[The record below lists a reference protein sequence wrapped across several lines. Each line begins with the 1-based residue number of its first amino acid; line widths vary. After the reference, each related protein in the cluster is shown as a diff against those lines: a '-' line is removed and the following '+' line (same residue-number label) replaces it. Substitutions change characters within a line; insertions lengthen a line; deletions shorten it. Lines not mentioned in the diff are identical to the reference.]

1 MILNVNELFIVVIV
15 LFASYSIGAFFKL
28 LQFKMSY
35 FITFTIAFLLPFL
48 VLKMTA
54 TATYRSVLNEGIKEG
69 FKTFGYCILSLPLH
83 VRVIGEVSAEVYAKQ
98 VARKRIYKK
107 YNIEQRPQD
116 IILIRSNFPA
126 IKDIISDVSKSMMED
141 KHNGY
146 KMY

>member
-15 LFASYSIGAFFKL
+15 LIISFSIGAFFKL
-28 LQFKMSY
+28 LQFQMSY
-35 FITFTIAFLLPFL
+35 FITFAIAFLLPFL
-48 VLKMTA
+48 VLKMTVS
-54 TATYRSVLNEGIKEG
+54 ATYRSVLNEGIKEG
-69 FKTFGYCILSLPLH
+69 LKTFGYCIISLPVH
-83 VRVIGEVSAEVYAKQ
+83 VRVIGELSAEVYAKQ
-98 VARKRIYKK
+98 VAKKRIYKK

-116 IILIRSNFPA
+116 IILIKSNFPA